1 VPEAKVV
8 QIVNIFEDSMNP
20 AHNKFQ
26 IDASSFENEHEV
38 RSVDENGD
46 QKFFLTAAAIAE

>member
-1 VPEAKVV
+1 MV

-26 IDASSFENEHEV
+26 IDASSFENEQDV
-38 RSVDENGD
+38 RSVDDNGD
-46 QKFFLTAAAIAE
+46 QKFFLTAAAIAD